1 MGLDMYLKKRIY
13 FGLDY
18 EHNIKEDEETKIV
31 INGVEQPT
39 KDLSDITYA
48 SVYWRKANQI
58 HQFFV
63 ENVQDGKDDC
73 TEHYV
78 CQERLE
84 ELLDRCKKVKAS
96 LEASEFEESDEEDI
110 FTKEK
115 FKYKIFKNTEVAEE
129 LLPSTPGFF
138 FGNTDYNNHYLDD
151 INHTIT
157 ELERILSSDDIDDA
171 SFYYKS
177 SW

>member
-1 MGLDMYLKKRIY
+1 MGLDMYLKKKIY

-18 EHNIKEDEETKIV
+18 EHNLKPNKKTKIV

-48 SVYWRKANQI
+48 SMYWRKANHI

-63 ENVQDGKDDC
+63 DSVQEGNDDC
-73 TEHYV
+73 KEYYV
-78 CQERLE
+78 DKEVLA
-84 ELLDRCKKVKAS
+84 ELLERCKKVKAS
-96 LEASEFEESDEEDI
+96 LEASEFEESEEQEDF

-115 FKYKIFKNTEVAEE
+115 FRYKIFKNTEVAEE

-138 FGNTDYNNHYLDD
+138 FGNTDYNSHYLSD
-151 INHTIT
+151 ITDTI
-157 ELERILSSDDIDDA
+157 EGLEEILSGDNKNA
-171 SFYYKS
+171 EYYYQS